1 MSEWAPRRFYK
12 DATVE
17 EAEGGFTVHLD
28 GRPLRTPGKAALVV
42 PSRAIAEA
50 MAEEWRAQDEKIDPS
65 TMPFTRTANSAID
78 KVATQHADVADMLA
92 EYGDS
97 DLLCYRADS
106 PEMLVQRQQA
116 QWDPLLNWAER
127 ELGARLETRQGLMH
141 APQPEPA
148 LRVLR
153 ERTHALS
160 PFELAAFHD
169 LVALTG
175 SLVLGFAATG
185 KAHDAEEIWALSRLD
200 ESFQAEL
207 WGEDEEATEA
217 AEIKRDAFLHAHRF
231 FALCGTA

>member
-1 MSEWAPRRFYK
+1 MGSAAR
-12 DATVE
+12 
-17 EAEGGFTVHLD
+17 L
-28 GRPLRTPGKAALVV
+28 GRA
-42 PSRAIAEA
+42 RA
-50 MAEEWRAQDEKIDPS
+50 WRAA
-65 TMPFTRTANSAID
+65 RNAAG
-78 KVATQHADVADMLA
+78 ADACA
-92 EYGDS
+92 AA
-97 DLLCYRADS
+97 RA
-106 PEMLVQRQQA
+106 
-116 QWDPLLNWAER
+116 
-127 ELGARLETRQGLMH
+127 
-141 APQPEPA
+141 A